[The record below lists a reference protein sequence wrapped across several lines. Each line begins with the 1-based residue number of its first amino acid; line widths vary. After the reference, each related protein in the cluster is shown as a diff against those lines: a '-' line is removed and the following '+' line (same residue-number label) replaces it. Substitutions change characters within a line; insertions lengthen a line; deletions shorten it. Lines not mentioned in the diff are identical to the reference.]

1 MRVVL
6 KHETSKIHRRTLVLI
21 TVLLLAALLIVLL
34 AAPTIAQTSVTQPI
48 APVKTLQQQQQ
59 QIEQSR
65 SQITQQRHQIQT
77 QTQSAQQNLTGLQG
91 DIQTT
96 AAKIGQNEKQI
107 QAANTRLKT
116 LEGQLAAAE
125 KTYSSQQKATVA
137 RLRFLQQ
144 QQGNSGWAILLE
156 SQNLNEF
163 LDRRYQLGLLYQRD
177 RHTLADL
184 KTAADRAERR
194 RNEVETQKN
203 DIAILTQTLFAQ
215 KAEYENAAQYQQGL
229 ITRLRQNRTALE
241 AAEQQL
247 AQDSQNLTALIQQ
260 RVAIESPN
268 KILLRGTGTLTYPSD
283 GIITSGFGYRKH
295 PILGYVRF
303 HSGLDF
309 GADYGSVIRAADAGV
324 VIFAGSYSGYGQ
336 AVIID
341 HGKNITTLYGHTSQ
355 IYVSEGQTVQRG
367 QPIAAVG
374 SSGLSTGPH
383 LHFEVRISGEPV
395 DPANYL

>member
-6 KHETSKIHRRTLVLI
+6 KHETLKIHWRKLALI
-21 TVLLLAALLIVLL
+21 TALLIVLL

-48 APVKTLQQQQQ
+48 APVKALQQQQQ

-65 SQITQQRHQIQT
+65 SQITQQQHQIQT
-77 QTQSAQQNLTGLQG
+77 QTQSARQNLTGLQG

-116 LEGQLAAAE
+116 LEAQLVTAE

-144 QQGNSGWAILLE
+144 QQGSAGWAVLLE

-177 RHTLADL
+177 RHALADL

-229 ITRLRQNRTALE
+229 ITRLRQNHTALE

-283 GIITSGFGYRKH
+283 GIITSGFGYRMH